1 MQLKQIRVLFIIL
14 SGLAVS
20 GLLIFLLGVRLE
32 LSLVRYFDA
41 DEMAYLHW
49 AHNVYSGLL
58 PYRDFLQYVP
68 PGFLYI
74 LAPVYVFFEGTS
86 VLMAGRIAA
95 FCIFMA
101 MTGLLFAIFW
111 RARHSKM
118 AVWAAIM
125 LLFLPVPADKLLEI
139 RPDTLATALALL
151 GLYWHIEALRGTK
164 GYVRWTMAGFWYG
177 VSLLILPKT
186 LPQIAVAGLVS
197 VLWCV
202 WGDGTRG
209 YKVRALVQLAAGM
222 GIPAGIFAVWIGVT
236 ARSWIVVMTAVYSLA
251 KLPFEVNRI
260 GEVFGMAPDLFFYPN
275 ATYYGQP
282 GWSAGLLANHVVWFI
297 GLMTGCFRL
306 VTPFLPGG
314 RKGVFTELLIAGS
327 LLAQVAVFIYGYPL
341 RHAQYLIPIAVFV
354 SFYAADALFIVRHT
368 LSRLRGGAVIIY
380 AGTLMLIFG
389 MWNSTVSV
397 NTPKFALTNREDIG
411 ILERALRTIPKNA
424 YVLDLVGSTLYYK
437 DPYYV
442 CCVPFGQWE
451 PYLSRTLPDLAS
463 ALEKTGTQY
472 VYQGRLE
479 RVNTL
484 SLRDKTYIRTHFS
497 PLAGDSSFLV
507 RNK

>member
-1 MQLKQIRVLFIIL
+1 MQLKQIRVLFIIAT
-14 SGLAVS
+14 GLIVS
-20 GLLIFLLGVRLE
+20 GLLIFLLSMRLQ

-49 AHNVYSGLL
+49 AHNAFAGLL

-68 PGFLYI
+68 PGFLYV
-74 LAPVYVFFEGTS
+74 LAPLYMFFEGTA
-86 VLMAGRIAA
+86 VLIAGRVLA
-95 FCIFMA
+95 FCIFVA
-101 MTGLLFAIFW
+101 TSTVISLIFW
-111 RARHSKM
+111 RVRHSGM

-125 LLFLPVPADKLLEI
+125 LVFLPLPADKVLEI

-151 GLYWHIEALRGTK
+151 GLYWHIAALRSTK
-164 GYVRWTMAGFWYG
+164 GYADWMMAGFWYG
-177 VSLLILPKT
+177 ASLLILPKT

-197 VLWCV
+197 VLWAV
-202 WGDGTRG
+202 WGDGTRV
-209 YKVRALVQLAAGM
+209 YKVRALPLLAAGM
-222 GIPAGIFAVWIGVT
+222 LIPAGIFALWIGAT
-236 ARSWIVVMTAVYSLA
+236 SRSWVGVMTAVYSLT

-282 GWSAGLLANHVVWFI
+282 GWSAGLLVNHAVWFI
-297 GLMTGCFRL
+297 GLMTGCLRL
-306 VTPFLPGG
+306 VTPFLPGA

-327 LLAQVAVFIYGYPL
+327 LLVQAAVFIYGYPL
-341 RHAQYLIPIAVFV
+341 RHAQYLIPVAVFV
-354 SFYAADALFIVRHT
+354 SFYAADALFIAWNI
-368 LSRLRGGAVIIY
+368 LCRLRGGAVMGV
-380 AGTLMLIFG
+380 ACMLMFVYG
-389 MWNSTVSV
+389 MWNITVSV
-397 NTPKFALTNREDIG
+397 NTTKFALTNREDIG
-411 ILERALRTIPKNA
+411 ILERALHTIPKDA

-451 PYLSRTLPDLAS
+451 PYLSRELPDLVS
-463 ALEKTGTQY
+463 ALETTGTQY

-484 SLRDKTYIRTHFS
+484 SLRDKAYIRTHFS
-497 PLAGDSSFLV
+497 PLFGDSSFLV